1 MSPSATETTAP
12 LVAVIP
18 AAVQTKVTLSEK
30 IIASEYVQSLVLN
43 VSINIVFPVTGANR
57 GIGLGI
63 AECCLVNGAEKIYSI
78 DFADPGDEFQHLAK
92 QYPGRLF
99 AVQADVTKEASV
111 QEAVDKI
118 LTEAG
123 GLHGMVCNAGRTNHK
138 SALDFTTEEIEA
150 LFNVNVSYFLSRDSN
165 LDF

>member
-1 MSPSATETTAP
+1 MPPLQHQPSRH
-12 LVAVIP
+12 
-18 AAVQTKVTLSEK
+18 KSHSRK
-30 IIASEYVQSLVLN
+30 KSLQ
-43 VSINIVFPVTGANR
+43 VSITGPLYGECFVNCLILVTGANR

-78 DFADPGDEFQHLAK
+78 DLAEPGEEFHKLAK
-92 QYPGRLF
+92 LYPGRLF
-99 AVQADVTKEASV
+99 ALQANVTKEASV

-118 LTEAG
+118 LVEAG

-150 LFNVNVSYFLSRDSN
+150 LFNVNVSRIRV
-165 LDF
+165 